1 MDVLIYLSEL
11 LQQRTSVGVTGL
23 GTFFKKKF
31 AGRYDKEKQSFFPPG
46 YTLQFTTEVKDEH
59 LFPNFI
65 AEKHNIPAESA
76 VASISQFVDETNKKL
91 EIEHEAELENIGRLF
106 YTEHEGLSFEP
117 SKNINYG
124 SEFFGLPAIA
134 ESEVIPESG
143 SKNKASGFQEN
154 ENVIYDEIAEAPSKN
169 PPLPADENAAEE
181 ILPVIENV
189 ELDEVKDD
197 LRHTLSN
204 SGQGAENVVEPEEID
219 VPDSIKEQHEEHP
232 YRFGHQPESEEPK
245 IHADLNEDTKPNE
258 VIIEAPEFIKEQY
271 EEHPNHFGHQPE
283 SEEPKINVALNEDTK
298 ADEVIIDAPE
308 FIKEQHEEHPNRFG
322 HQPESEEPK
331 TYVILEDEIK
341 EEPIIEAPE
350 FIKEQHAEHPNRF
363 GHDPVEY
370 EVLEEGEGDKS
381 IWPKI
386 WIALFV
392 LIVIA
397 VIVYFVK
404 PDWFG
409 NSPKTETPVLSTT
422 AVDSAKFNKI
432 DTAKTKQDSIA
443 KTDSILRAN
452 QVTGKL
458 DTANAKNNVN
468 NTKPGTTVPKSM
480 FHVISVSYATEAA
493 AQRYIDKV
501 KKIGLNATIARME
514 GKRKKVSIA
523 SFTTREEAEKEKNI
537 LQKRLKGEGFYVK
550 EIKNNTQP

>member
-1 MDVLIYLSEL
+1 MDILLYLSEL
-11 LQQRTSVGVTGL
+11 LQQRNSIGLIGL

-31 AGRYDKEKQSFFPPG
+31 AGRYDKEKQSFLPPG
-46 YTLQFTTEVKDEH
+46 YALQFTVHVRDEE
-59 LFPNFI
+59 LLQNFI
-65 AEKHNIPAESA
+65 AERRNISKESA
-76 VASISQFVDETNKKL
+76 AYYISRFVEETNKKL

-106 YTEHEGLSFEP
+106 FTEHEGLSFEP

-134 ESEVIPESG
+134 ESEVIPEVDL
-143 SKNKASGFQEN
+143 NRPASGLQEK
-154 ENVIYDEIAEAPSKN
+154 EDETYDEIAEAPSVVQ
-169 PPLPADENAAEE
+169 ENAAEE

-204 SGQGAENVVEPEEID
+204 SSQEVQKESEVQNINVPESVI
-219 VPDSIKEQHEEHP
+219 EQHEEHP
-232 YRFGHQPESEEPK
+232 YRFGHQPESEVQK
-245 IHADLNEDTKPNE
+245 IHNNLE
-258 VIIEAPEFIKEQY
+258 
-271 EEHPNHFGHQPE
+271 
-283 SEEPKINVALNEDTK
+283 EDTK
-298 ADEVIIDAPE
+298 ADEVVIDAPE

-331 TYVILEDEIK
+331 KYVILEDEIK
-341 EEPIIEAPE
+341 EEQIIEAPE

-363 GHDPVEY
+363 GHDPLAE
-370 EVLEEGEGDKS
+370 EVLEERENKS
-381 IWPKI
+381 VWPKVGI
-386 WIALFV
+386 LLLALIIISV
-392 LIVIA
+392 V
-397 VIVYFVK
+397 VYFVK
-404 PDWFG
+404 PDWF
-409 NSPKTETPVLSTT
+409 SSAPKVETPALSTT
-422 AVDSAKFNKI
+422 AVDSSKSDKT
-432 DTAKTKQDSIA
+432 DTLKAKQDSIA

-452 QVTGKL
+452 QVTDKS
-458 DTANAKNNVN
+458 DTVKAKNNVN
-468 NTKPGTTVPKSM
+468 NVKLSTTAPKSM

-501 KKIGLNATIARME
+501 KKIGLNAVIARME

-523 SFTTREEAEKEKNI
+523 SFATREEAEKEKNI

>member
-11 LQQRTSVGVTGL
+11 LQQHTSVGITGL

-65 AEKHNIPAESA
+65 AEKHHISAERA
-76 VASISQFVDETNKKL
+76 AASISQFVDETNKKL

-106 YTEHEGLSFEP
+106 YTEHEGLTFEP
-117 SKNINYG
+117 SKDINYG
-124 SEFFGLPAIA
+124 SEYFGLPVIA
-134 ESEVIPESG
+134 ASEEIPESDLK
-143 SKNKASGFQEN
+143 SKASGFQEN

-169 PPLPADENAAEE
+169 PPFPAGENAAEE

-204 SGQGAENVVEPEEID
+204 SGQEAENGVEPKEIN
-219 VPDSIKEQHEEHP
+219 VPASIREQHEEHP

-245 IHADLNEDTKPNE
+245 IHGDLNENTKPAE
-258 VIIEAPEFIKEQY
+258 VVIEAPEFIKEQH
-271 EEHPNHFGHQPE
+271 EEHPNRFGHQPE
-283 SEEPKINVALNEDTK
+283 SEEPKINADLGENTK
-298 ADEVIIDAPE
+298 ADEVVIEAPE

-331 TYVILEDEIK
+331 TYVILEDEIE

-350 FIKEQHAEHPNRF
+350 FIKEQHAGHPNRF
-363 GHDPVEY
+363 GHDTIEY
-370 EVLEEGEGDKS
+370 EVLEEGENKS

-386 WIALFV
+386 WIV
-392 LIVIA
+392 LLVLVVIA

-409 NSPKTETPVLSTT
+409 KQPKVETPVLSTT
-422 AVDSAKFNKI
+422 AIDSAKFNKI

-443 KTDSILRAN
+443 KTDSILKAN

-458 DTANAKNNVN
+458 DTVNAKNNVN
-468 NTKPGTTVPKSM
+468 NTKPGTSAPKSM

-501 KKIGLNATIARME
+501 KKIGLNATIAKME

>member
-1 MDVLIYLSEL
+1 MDILLYLSEL
-11 LQQRTSVGVTGL
+11 LKQRNSIGLIGL

-31 AGRYDKEKQSFFPPG
+31 AGRYDKEKQSFLPPG
-46 YTLQFTTEVKDEH
+46 YSLQFTTEVKDEE
-59 LFPNFI
+59 LLPNYI
-65 AEKHNIPAESA
+65 AESRNISKDGAA
-76 VASISQFVDETNKKL
+76 YYISRFVEETHKKL

-134 ESEVIPESG
+134 ESEVIPEFDLKAKPSG
-143 SKNKASGFQEN
+143 LQEN
-154 ENVIYDEIAEAPSKN
+154 EGKKSDEIAHE
-169 PPLPADENAAEE
+169 PAEDRSFPAEE

-197 LRHTLSN
+197 LRQTLSN
-204 SGQGAENVVEPEEID
+204 YNQEIEKD
-219 VPDSIKEQHEEHP
+219 SETQDINVPDSVIEQHEEHP
-232 YRFGHQPESEEPK
+232 YRFGHQPESEIPK
-245 IHADLNEDTKPNE
+245 INADLKDDTKSEE
-258 VIIEAPEFIKEQY
+258 VVKEAPQFIKEQH
-271 EEHPNHFGHQPE
+271 EEYPNRFGHQPE
-283 SEEPKINVALNEDTK
+283 SEEENKSALSEDEIK
-298 ADEVIIDAPE
+298 EEPIIEAPE

-331 TYVILEDEIK
+331 TYIILEDEIEK
-341 EEPIIEAPE
+341 EPIIDAPE

-363 GHDPVEY
+363 GHDPIAY
-370 EVLEEGEGDKS
+370 EVLEEDENKS
-381 IWPKI
+381 AWTKV

-392 LIVIA
+392 LILVA
-397 VIVYFVK
+397 VVLYFVK

-409 NSPKTETPVLSTT
+409 NSPKVQTSALSTT
-422 AVDSAKFNKI
+422 AVDTSKSRKI
-432 DTAKTKQDSIA
+432 DPAKIKQDSIA
-443 KTDSILRAN
+443 KTDSILKAN

-458 DTANAKNNVN
+458 DTV
-468 NTKPGTTVPKSM
+468 NTKTNVSNVKTSKTAPTSS

-501 KKIGLNATIARME
+501 KKIGLNAIIAKME

-523 SFTTREEAEKEKNI
+523 SFATREEAEKEKNI

>member
-1 MDVLIYLSEL
+1 MNILLHLSEL
-11 LQQRTSVGVTGL
+11 LQQHTSVGITGL

-46 YTLQFTTEVKDEH
+46 YTLQFTSEVKNEH
-59 LFPNFI
+59 LLTNFI
-65 AEKHNIPAESA
+65 AEKHNISVESA
-76 VASISQFVDETNKKL
+76 AASIFQFVEETNKTL

-106 YTEHEGLSFEP
+106 FTEHEGLSFEP

-134 ESEVIPESG
+134 ESQVIPESDLTG
-143 SKNKASGFQEN
+143 KASGFPEN
-154 ENVIYDEIAEAPSKN
+154 EDETYDEIAEAPSEN
-169 PPLPADENAAEE
+169 PSFPAEE

-204 SGQGAENVVEPEEID
+204 SNQEAKKDAEAQDIN
-219 VPDSIKEQHEEHP
+219 VPDSVKEQHYEHP
-232 YRFGHQPESEEPK
+232 YRFGHQPESEVQK
-245 IHADLNEDTKPNE
+245 IHDDLKEETKSDE
-258 VIIEAPEFIKEQY
+258 VVIEAPEFI
-271 EEHPNHFGHQPE
+271 
-283 SEEPKINVALNEDTK
+283 I
-298 ADEVIIDAPE
+298 
-308 FIKEQHEEHPNRFG
+308 EQHEEHPNRFG

-331 TYVILEDEIK
+331 TYVTLEEEIK

-363 GHDPVEY
+363 GHVPLAE
-370 EVLEEGEGDKS
+370 EVFEEGENKS
-381 IWPKI
+381 VWSKVGIVLF
-386 WIALFV
+386 AL
-392 LIVIA
+392 IIIA
-397 VIVYFVK
+397 VVVYFVK

-409 NSPKTETPVLSTT
+409 SVPKVETPALSTT
-422 AVDSAKFNKI
+422 VVDPSKI
-432 DTAKTKQDSIA
+432 IRADTAKAKQDSIA

-452 QVTGKL
+452 QVTDKS
-458 DTANAKNNVN
+458 DTVKAKNNVN
-468 NTKPGTTVPKSM
+468 TAKQSTPAPKSM
-480 FHVISVSYATEAA
+480 FHVISVSYATETA

-501 KKIGLNATIARME
+501 KKIGLNATIAKME

-523 SFTTREEAEKEKNI
+523 SFATREEAEKEKNI